1 MGDIKTIGVCGAGVM
16 GGSLAAF
23 FASAGFDVLLYDL
36 NQELAEK
43 GIETALAAKP
53 AAFYDPKFA
62 KKITPCDYDT
72 NLDRFGEC
80 DWVIEAIAERLDWK
94 LDLYAKIEP
103 QLGDGAVLSTN
114 TSGLSL
120 AELAEGLGGDLRS
133 RFMVTHFFNP
143 PRYMR
148 LVELVGGEATDAAV
162 LERMRAFLSE
172 TLGKGVVDAKDT
184 PNFIANRIGIYGM
197 MLAIKLTQEMRFSI
211 EQVDAITGPVLG
223 RPKSA
228 TYRTADLVGLDTLAF
243 VAQTAYDKCVDDDA
257 RELFKAPPILE
268 DLLEREWLGQKTG
281 QGFYKKEGKDIY
293 ALDLEKMEYNLKQ
306 KPRMDGIGVARRF
319 TDLGKKHHALVYN
332 PDAAGRFAWELMI
345 GVLAYAADR
354 VGEIADDIVS
364 IDQAMKWGFAW
375 ELGPFETWDAIGV
388 ERSVHR
394 MEREG
399 KKVPA
404 FVRSLLDSGE
414 ESFYRRSSEG
424 VRCYFDL
431 PSAEMKHVDVE
442 PGVVVLADRKAEGGE
457 VLRNWSAS
465 LVDLG
470 DGVGCLEFHSA
481 LQAAMNPIDGAILDM
496 LAQSLDKVG
505 QEGMKGL
512 VISHQ
517 GTHFSAGA
525 NLALILELARSK
537 QFDVIGQIS
546 KIFQDLTQMI
556 RYAPY
561 PVVSA
566 PFSLCL
572 GGGFE
577 MVAPCHQIVALA
589 ELYCGAVEVGV
600 GLIPGAGG
608 NLRLLTHFAERLPA
622 KQHGPMASVQ
632 KAFETIAFAK
642 ISASAYEAVELG
654 YLREDN

>member
-16 GGSLAAF
+16 GGQLAAF

-62 KKITPCDYDT
+62 KRITPCDYESH
-72 NLDRFGEC
+72 LDRFGEC

-103 QLGDGAVLSTN
+103 KLGAEAILSTN

-120 AELAEGLGGDLRS
+120 AELAEGLGKDLRR

-162 LERMRAFLSE
+162 LEGMRGFLSE

-184 PNFIANRIGIYGM
+184 PNFIANRIGVYGM
-197 MLAIKLTQEMRFSI
+197 MLALKLTQEMRFSI
-211 EQVDAITGPVLG
+211 EQVDALTGPVMG

-243 VAQTAYDKCVDDDA
+243 VAKTAYDKCAEDTA
-257 RELFKAPPILE
+257 RDLFKLPPVLE
-268 DLLEREWLGQKTG
+268 SLIEKEWLGQKSG

-293 ALDLEKMEYNLKQ
+293 ALDLEKMEYNPKQ

-319 TDLGKKHHALVYN
+319 TDLGKKHYALVYN

-345 GVLAYAADR
+345 GTLAYAADR

-388 ERSVHR
+388 ERSVQR

-414 ESFYRRSSEG
+414 ESFYRRSDEG
-424 VRCYFDL
+424 VRCFFDL
-431 PSAEMKHVDVE
+431 ETKAMKHV
-442 PGVVVLADRKAEGGE
+442 
-457 VLRNWSAS
+457 
-465 LVDLG
+465 
-470 DGVGCLEFHSA
+470 
-481 LQAAMNPIDGAILDM
+481 
-496 LAQSLDKVG
+496 
-505 QEGMKGL
+505 
-512 VISHQ
+512 
-517 GTHFSAGA
+517 
-525 NLALILELARSK
+525 
-537 QFDVIGQIS
+537 
-546 KIFQDLTQMI
+546 
-556 RYAPY
+556 
-561 PVVSA
+561 
-566 PFSLCL
+566 
-572 GGGFE
+572 
-577 MVAPCHQIVALA
+577 
-589 ELYCGAVEVGV
+589 
-600 GLIPGAGG
+600 
-608 NLRLLTHFAERLPA
+608 
-622 KQHGPMASVQ
+622 
-632 KAFETIAFAK
+632 
-642 ISASAYEAVELG
+642 
-654 YLREDN
+654 